1 MRLGL
6 GSGLALGSG
15 LGLDDS
21 REAAHLGV
29 VGADLHLDHDH
40 ACLRVNPVA
49 ALQVIHL
56 VS

>member
-1 MRLGL
+1 M
-6 GSGLALGSG
+6 ALGSG